1 MADLVGQQLGNYHLV
16 RLLGRG
22 GFAEVYLGEHIHL
35 NTQAAVKV
43 LYTHLDSDDLEK
55 FRNEARTIARLE
67 HPHIVRVLD
76 FGVEDGVPF
85 LIMQYAP
92 HGTLRQRHPRGT
104 NVPLITI
111 VSYVQQIAD
120 ALQYAHD
127 EKLIHRDI
135 KPENMLLGRHDEILL
150 SDFGLATIAQSGQ
163 PLAKIDVAGTVTY
176 MAPEQLRGKPTP
188 ASDQY
193 ALGIVIYEWLCG
205 DYPFHGYS
213 IETAIQHILHSPT
226 PLHEKIPGV
235 SAAVE
240 QVVLRALEKE
250 PCQRF
255 ADIAVFAQAFE
266 QASTA
271 STASQPFISM
281 PHSATLPDPLAE
293 EAFRTVSIVSEA
305 ARIPTPATA
314 PIGTTI
320 CTYRGHT
327 APVLAVAWSPRILSS
342 SPEHD
347 LYVVSGSNDSTVQ
360 VWKLTTSANILTC
373 RGHASWVHAVAW
385 SSDGQHIASGSWDN
399 TVQIW
404 NVTNGSRILTYREHT
419 KNVNTVAWDPDG
431 VHLASGGHDQTV
443 QVWDATSGEQIYTY
457 RGHTASV
464 NCVAWSPQGKRI
476 ASGSLDQTVQ
486 LWDAATGGHIFTYH
500 GHSGGILAVAW
511 SSSARIASGSMDGT
525 VHVWDEA
532 KPGLFAKNKVTIYH
546 DHHCLVSAVAWSP
559 NGKAIVSGGKDGTV
573 HIWDA
578 LTGKN
583 IYTYRNHQKQ
593 VHAIA
598 WSPDG
603 RFIASAS
610 EDRTVQVWI
619 AP

>member
-135 KPENMLLGRHDEILL
+135 KPENMLLGRHDEIVL

-163 PLAKIDVAGTVTY
+163 PFAKIDVAGTVTY

-235 SAAVE
+235 SPAVE

-250 PCQRF
+250 PGQRF
-255 ADIAVFAQAFE
+255 ADIAAFAQAFE
-266 QASTA
+266 QASA
-271 STASQPFISM
+271 ASQPFISV
-281 PHSATLPDPLAE
+281 PHSTTPPDPLPE

-305 ARIPTPATA
+305 ARIPIPATA

-342 SPEHD
+342 SPGHD

-360 VWKLTTSANILTC
+360 IWKLTTSDNILTC
-373 RGHASWVHAVAW
+373 RGHTSWVHAVAW
-385 SSDGQHIASGSWDN
+385 STDGQHIASGSWDN

-404 NVTNGSRILTYREHT
+404 DVTNGSRLLTYREHT

-464 NCVAWSPQGKRI
+464 NCLAWSPQGKRI

-486 LWDAATGGHIFTYH
+486 LWDATTGSHIFTYH
-500 GHSGGILAVAW
+500 GHSGGILAMAW

-525 VHVWDEA
+525 VHIWDEA
-532 KPGLFAKNKVTIYH
+532 KPGLFTKSKVMIYH

-559 NGKAIVSGGKDGTV
+559 NGKVIASGGKDGTV
-573 HIWDA
+573 YIWDA

-583 IYTYRNHQKQ
+583 IFTYHNHQKQ
-593 VHAIA
+593 VHALA

-603 RFIASAS
+603 KFIASAS

>member
-104 NVPLITI
+104 AIPLITI

-135 KPENMLLGRHDEILL
+135 KPENMLLGRHDEIVL

-163 PLAKIDVAGTVTY
+163 TFDRKDVAGTVTY
-176 MAPEQLRGKPTP
+176 MAPEQLRGKPKP

-205 DYPFHGYS
+205 DYPFHGYT

-235 SAAVE
+235 SPAVE
-240 QVVLRALEKE
+240 RVVLRALEKE
-250 PCQRF
+250 PSQRF
-255 ADIAVFAQAFE
+255 TDIATFAQVFE

-271 STASQPFISM
+271 STASQPFISV
-281 PHSATLPDPLAE
+281 PHIATLPDPLPE

-305 ARIPTPATA
+305 ARVPIPATA

-327 APVLAVAWSPRILSS
+327 APVLVVAWSPRRQVYRFRQRGQ
-342 SPEHD
+342 D
-347 LYVVSGSNDSTVQ
+347 GSGVDCS
-360 VWKLTTSANILTC
+360 
-373 RGHASWVHAVAW
+373 
-385 SSDGQHIASGSWDN
+385 
-399 TVQIW
+399 
-404 NVTNGSRILTYREHT
+404 VTH
-419 KNVNTVAWDPDG
+419 
-431 VHLASGGHDQTV
+431 
-443 QVWDATSGEQIYTY
+443 
-457 RGHTASV
+457 
-464 NCVAWSPQGKRI
+464 
-476 ASGSLDQTVQ
+476 Q
-486 LWDAATGGHIFTYH
+486 LVY
-500 GHSGGILAVAW
+500 
-511 SSSARIASGSMDGT
+511 SSAS
-525 VHVWDEA
+525 
-532 KPGLFAKNKVTIYH
+532 
-546 DHHCLVSAVAWSP
+546 
-559 NGKAIVSGGKDGTV
+559 
-573 HIWDA
+573 
-578 LTGKN
+578 
-583 IYTYRNHQKQ
+583 
-593 VHAIA
+593 
-598 WSPDG
+598 
-603 RFIASAS
+603 
-610 EDRTVQVWI
+610 
-619 AP
+619 